1 MGWSAFKYLWEI
13 LEELCSTCEVLGEST
28 GSFKS
33 MLENTA
39 W

>member
-1 MGWSAFKYLWEI
+1 MGWSAFEYLWEI
-13 LEELCSTCEVLGEST
+13 LEEFYSNCEVLGEST
-28 GSFKS
+28 GLFKS